1 MKFPFHGQVD
11 RGVFKLNRPEI
22 YKAYCKGLR
31 EGKYYLEI
39 HKAKGPPKTPE
50 QLAYYFVAIIPT
62 IYRQM
67 IADGNDTITI
77 KIGNKIKEVPLTE
90 NVIDQMLKQTC
101 AVFDG
106 KIVNKADMSMEQAS
120 IFIDRC
126 IRWAARWLSCVIP
139 EPTEAK

>member
-1 MKFPFHGQVD
+1 MKYPHHGQVVK
-11 RGVFKLNRPEI
+11 GAFTLNRPEI

-31 EGKYYLEI
+31 EGKYYIEI

-62 IYRQM
+62 VFRQM
-67 IADGNDTITI
+67 VADGNDKMFVNI
-77 KIGNKIKEVPLTE
+77 KGRSKEVPLTE
-90 NVIDQMLKQTC
+90 DVVDQMLKQTC

-106 KIVNKADMSMEQAS
+106 KVVNKADMTMEQAS

-139 EPTEAK
+139 EAKSL